1 MLGDQ
6 PDALRLLEASIIRP
20 APSSHQAPRRIG
32 PMVSKETFHLELMK
46 RFLAEAERGGRFAA
60 EVLRDQSRDFPVPG
74 EGSRP

>member
-1 MLGDQ
+1 
-6 PDALRLLEASIIRP
+6 
-20 APSSHQAPRRIG
+20 
-32 PMVSKETFHLELMK
+32 MVSKETFHLELMK